1 MEREA
6 VLEMVKKVVLAALEK
21 YDVKI
26 YLFGSWARQSE
37 KRSSDIDIAVG
48 HEGDLPATVLPE
60 LRTMLEESNI
70 PYRIDVLDLTLAED
84 FLRRKVIK
92 EGIAWRA

>member
-37 KRSSDIDIAVG
+37 KRSSDIDIAIE